1 VCAEAIKNP
10 AVSSGVTL
18 GGNRTLTSSYTQ
30 VILNSTLGRRNVK
43 VEKRSYSLDPV
54 ILRMRSAKKLVRAL
68 EKLVKLEDHIRKE
81 VVRLGIM
88 KHGRSG

>member
-1 VCAEAIKNP
+1 
-10 AVSSGVTL
+10 
-18 GGNRTLTSSYTQ
+18 
-30 VILNSTLGRRNVK
+30 VK

-81 VVRLGIM
+81 VIRLGIM